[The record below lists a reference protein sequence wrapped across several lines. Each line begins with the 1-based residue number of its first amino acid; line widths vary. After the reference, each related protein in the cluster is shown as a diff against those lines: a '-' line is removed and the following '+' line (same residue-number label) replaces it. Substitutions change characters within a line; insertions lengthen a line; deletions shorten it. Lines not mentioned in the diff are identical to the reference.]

1 MNKFLSI
8 SFFERE
14 QNYCE
19 ILRISNF
26 EERQYFNKIII
37 FIIHYI
43 IIFTFKYLPNE
54 VISNHRHY
62 ALNLMVCFLIS
73 H

>member
-26 EERQYFNKIII
+26 EERQDFNKIII

-43 IIFTFKYLPNE
+43 IIFTFK
-54 VISNHRHY
+54 
-62 ALNLMVCFLIS
+62 
-73 H
+73 